1 MSHVY
6 DQSHFRFTGPPLEV
20 WSAAEINAGR
30 CRKMSSIYLTEPA
43 THGKVLLH
51 TSFGDID
58 VELWAK
64 ECPKACRNFVQLAM
78 EGYYDNTIFH
88 RIIRKFMVQG
98 GDPTG
103 TGKGGESVYGKPF
116 RDEIHTRI
124 KFNHRGQVAMANENE
139 PRTNHSQFFFTL
151 DSAAHLDKKHTIFGK
166 ITGNTIFN
174 ALRMGDIDTDKDD
187 RPLEPPRLIS
197 VEVLLNP
204 FDDIVPRDLSGRGGE
219 AAAAAAAATA
229 AEAEAKKKRRKKQG
243 KKDFKLLSFGE
254 EADQEEKE
262 LDALVAG
269 GGGGGGSKSAGR
281 GIKSAHDAL
290 DDEKLS
296 KDAAYDEKLSK
307 DAAYDDKLSKLKDG
321 LRKAV
326 KSAAVA
332 GKGAREDAGSSNGAG
347 GGGGGGG
354 AGHPEPL
361 DDGDAF
367 MQKMRQKMMDKRKAL
382 EKSKDGG
389 DNDDNPLDFEPEEEE
404 EEEEK
409 KEAEGSG
416 ATGAGWRGGDADDE
430 TDKEKARRKA
440 IKQRAKEYESL
451 REEMKAKHRAARVM
465 TGEERAKY
473 DAEHMHQEM
482 ISPVEQMRA
491 KYKKRRKEAGT
502 REDSTMAKLAA
513 FTSTMRT
520 SKKRAKTEDKAEE
533 KKVEAYHGQVTEG
546 KLYEG
551 EDDADDGENWFTGPL
566 KFKRHIDDDL
576 RKGSD
581 GRRADDY
588 AVIDPLK
595 QQQPKGGRGNDAHG
609 GRGGGESRRDGG
621 ASRRDEA
628 GARNGMDRKRE
639 DKGGRHKSSRDS
651 QLSDRRR

>member
-1 MSHVY
+1 
-6 DQSHFRFTGPPLEV
+6 
-20 WSAAEINAGR
+20 
-30 CRKMSSIYLTEPA
+30 MSSIYLTEPP

-58 VELWAK
+58 IELWGK

-78 EGYYDNTIFH
+78 EGYYDNTVFH
-88 RIIRKFMVQG
+88 RVIRQFMVQG

-103 TGKGGESVYGKPF
+103 TGKGGESIYGKPF

-139 PRTNHSQFFFTL
+139 PGTNHSQFFFTL
-151 DSAAHLDKKHTIFGK
+151 DKAPHLDKKHTIFGK

-174 ALRMGDIDTDKDD
+174 ALRMGDIDADKDD
-187 RPLEPPRLIS
+187 RPLDPPRLIS

-204 FDDIVPRDLSGRGGE
+204 FDDIVPRGG
-219 AAAAAAAATA
+219 
-229 AEAEAKKKRRKKQG
+229 
-243 KKDFKLLSFGE
+243 
-254 EADQEEKE
+254 
-262 LDALVAG
+262 V
-269 GGGGGGSKSAGR
+269 
-281 GIKSAHDAL
+281 KSAHDAL

-296 KDAAYDEKLSK
+296 KDAAYDAEAVRRAGKG
-307 DAAYDDKLSKLKDG
+307 DAAVTTEEG

-326 KSAAVA
+326 KSASKGG
-332 GKGAREDAGSSNGAG
+332 GKGTRDEGEGRSNGAAAKEVE
-347 GGGGGGG
+347 G
-354 AGHPEPL
+354 AAHPEGF

-367 MQKMRQKMMDKRKAL
+367 MQKMRQRMMEKRKAL
-382 EKSKDGG
+382 EKSKSSDKRGKKNGGGYGG
-389 DNDDNPLDFEPEEEE
+389 D
-404 EEEEK
+404 
-409 KEAEGSG
+409 
-416 ATGAGWRGGDADDE
+416 TGWAAGDADDE
-430 TDKEKARRKA
+430 TEKEKARRKA
-440 IKQRAKEYESL
+440 IKERAKEFESL

-465 TGEERAKY
+465 TGEERTKY
-473 DAEHMHQEM
+473 DAEHMHREM

-513 FTSTMRT
+513 FTSLAGPVRRDETGSKRVPDHDTQQT
-520 SKKRAKTEDKAEE
+520 SQ
-533 KKVEAYHGQVTEG
+533 VEAYHGQVTEG

-551 EDDADDGENWFTGPL
+551 DDDADNGEDWFTGPL

-595 QQQPKGGRGNDAHG
+595 QPQQQQQQQR
-609 GRGGGESRRDGG
+609 RGG
-621 ASRRDEA
+621 
-628 GARNGMDRKRE
+628 
-639 DKGGRHKSSRDS
+639 
-651 QLSDRRR
+651 

>member
-1 MSHVY
+1 MS
-6 DQSHFRFTGPPLEV
+6 
-20 WSAAEINAGR
+20 N
-30 CRKMSSIYLTEPA
+30 IYHTEPA

-58 VELWAK
+58 IELWGK

-78 EGYYDNTIFH
+78 EGYYDNTVFH
-88 RIIRKFMVQG
+88 RVIRKFMVQG

-103 TGKGGESVYGKPF
+103 TGNGGESIYGKPF

-139 PRTNHSQFFFTL
+139 PGTNHSQFFFTL
-151 DSAAHLDKKHTIFGK
+151 DSAPHLDKKHTIFGK

-174 ALRMGDIDTDKDD
+174 ALRMGEIEADKDD

-204 FDDIVPRDLSGRGGE
+204 FDDIVPRNLSGRGAAANAEAE
-219 AAAAAAAATA
+219 AAAAA
-229 AEAEAKKKRRKKQG
+229 EAKKRRRKKQG

-254 EADQEEKE
+254 EADQQEKE
-262 LDALVAG
+262 LDALVKEDGPAG
-269 GGGGGGSKSAGR
+269 GR
-281 GIKSAHDAL
+281 GVKSAHDAL
-290 DDEKLS
+290 DDDKFS
-296 KDAAYDEKLSK
+296 KDAAYDAEAVRKV
-307 DAAYDDKLSKLKDG
+307 DADAGVTTEEG
-321 LRKAV
+321 LRNAV
-326 KSAAVA
+326 KSAAKGSREGS
-332 GKGAREDAGSSNGAG
+332 GKRSRDADNVTTEA
-347 GGGGGGG
+347 
-354 AGHPEPL
+354 AHPEGF

-367 MQKMRQKMMDKRKAL
+367 MQKMRQKMMEKRKAL
-382 EKSKDGG
+382 EKSKTAPAPGPAPAPAPAENGG
-389 DNDDNPLDFEPEEEE
+389 GGDKDNDNDNDDDNDDDDAVDFEPEEEE
-404 EEEEK
+404 ERKEEREG
-409 KEAEGSG
+409 EAGKG
-416 ATGAGWRGGDADDE
+416 GTGWAGDADHE
-430 TDKEKARRKA
+430 TDTEKARRKA
-440 IKQRAKEYESL
+440 IKARAKEYESL

-465 TGEERAKY
+465 TGQERIAY
-473 DAEHMHQEM
+473 DAEQMHREM

-513 FTSTMRT
+513 FTSTIRT
-520 SKKRAKTEDKAEE
+520 TKNKKRVGKEDTAEE
-533 KKVEAYHGQVTEG
+533 KAEAYHGQVTEG

-595 QQQPKGGRGNDAHG
+595 QSGGSGTSNGGHGVGGRS
-609 GRGGGESRRDGG
+609 GRGGSGRRHEGGSRNGGGGGGGGSGGRDGRDR
-621 ASRRDEA
+621 SRGKE
-628 GARNGMDRKRE
+628 M
-639 DKGGRHKSSRDS
+639 GGRETGR
-651 QLSDRRR
+651 SDRRR